1 MHTSKV
7 FKSIS
12 YHISLQEHSL
22 IKSFTNIFQYEYVQ
36 ETLIVKTDRIFSSS
50 DTTAAVI
57 DGVTSPYPV
66 AASSGGQI
74 LEPAEAH
81 PPHEHDDG
89 EK

>member
-12 YHISLQEHSL
+12 YHISLQWAF
-22 IKSFTNIFQYEYVQ
+22 IKSFTNIFQYEHVQ

-57 DGVTSPYPV
+57 EGVTSPYPV
-66 AASSGGQI
+66 AASRGGQI

-81 PPHEHDDG
+81 PPYEHDDG